1 MKIIQAQGK
10 GQNPFKLMCNNN
22 EKPLTY
28 DQWLQ
33 ENPHLN
39 IFDCPQELRIDGYT
53 GIATLHYPHG
63 NKTLCQVVDVHH
75 DGNYS
80 ILEEK
85 II

>member
-1 MKIIQAQGK
+1 MPTEK
-10 GQNPFKLMCNNN
+10 NNKLS
-22 EKPLTY
+22 Y
-28 DQWLQ
+28 DEWLQ
-33 ENPHLN
+33 ENHHLN
-39 IFDCPQELRIDGYT
+39 IFDCKKELRIDGYT